1 MNAENIPTLVKPK
14 IKNKDKLFLTSEF
27 IFVISLKV
35 KGINIIQTKTHLKKA
50 SEYGGTFSV
59 YANLPIVKFPAQ
71 NNVARINIIY
81 AFVFLLILTIYAL
94 LTRILTEIEPN
105 VYLK

>member
-14 IKNKDKLFLTSEF
+14 IKNNDKLLLTSVF
-27 IFVISLKV
+27 IFGISLKV
-35 KGINIIQTKTHLKKA
+35 KGNNIIQTSIHLRKA
-50 SEYGGTFSV
+50 NGYGGTFSV

-81 AFVFLLILTIYAL
+81 ALVFSFNLVTYISLNAIFP
-94 LTRILTEIEPN
+94 EI
-105 VYLK
+105 